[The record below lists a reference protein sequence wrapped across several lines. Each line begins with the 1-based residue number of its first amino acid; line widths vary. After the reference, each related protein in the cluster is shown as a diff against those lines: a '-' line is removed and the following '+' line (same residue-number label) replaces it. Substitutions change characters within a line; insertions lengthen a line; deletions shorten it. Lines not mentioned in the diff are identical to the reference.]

1 MTFWQIGVFAY
12 GVLYAML
19 AYAMEAENLRQGYP
33 ILYMAVSIVAQ
44 ALVIC
49 GIFLF
54 GLGARRDYA
63 RWWQWLFPYL
73 ILELVWGI
81 VLDASVPAEYN
92 LFTHGA
98 EWMQGVVVSLCL
110 AAPAYY
116 FNYRVARY
124 SS

>member
-1 MTFWQIGVFAY
+1 MTFSQVGVFTY
-12 GVLYAML
+12 GVLYVLL
-19 AYAMEAENLRQGYP
+19 AYAMEVENLRLGYP
-33 ILYMAVSIVAQ
+33 GIYMAVSIVAQ
-44 ALVIC
+44 LLVIC

-54 GLGARRDYA
+54 GLGDRLDLA

-92 LFTHGA
+92 FFTHGV
-98 EWMQGVVVSLCL
+98 EWIEGIGLSLCL

-124 SS
+124 QS